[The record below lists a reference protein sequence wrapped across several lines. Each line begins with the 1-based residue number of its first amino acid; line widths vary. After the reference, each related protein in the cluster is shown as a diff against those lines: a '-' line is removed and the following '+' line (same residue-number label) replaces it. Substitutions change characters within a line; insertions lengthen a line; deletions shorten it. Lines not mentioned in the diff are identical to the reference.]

1 MYGMVRWH
9 GMVAWK
15 MFDLSQVGNTISCK
29 QALDFQLSFGNLAGF
44 GKFTAKKHL
53 AQKYVTL
60 SATKRKVEAWAQ
72 KIRTKNCD

>member
-1 MYGMVRWH
+1 MEGLGCNPEGARY

-60 SATKRKVEAWAQ
+60 SLL
-72 KIRTKNCD
+72 